1 MKMSAEVNEVFTA
14 FSAFQNEVTDVKRD
28 TAALKHKY
36 ATLDQVLHVSRQ
48 LLASHGLGVTQLIG
62 NCSGEYVEIETIILH
77 KSGQFFSKKMMF
89 AMGKIPLNSSGRES
103 INMAQFVGLNI
114 SYARRYG
121 LLAILGMTQEDNDA
135 QLPDAVSNAQKK
147 SYAQPN
153 QQVQQGQYVNGYKEE
168 RQYAPDIDVRKLA
181 VEQIISLI
189 GKYEIPIEKVEKF
202 KNHYGVGDIRDFT
215 EQQAKSVINKIKTTF
230 EVDNTKGVQ

>member
-1 MKMSAEVNEVFTA
+1 MKMSKEVNEVFSA
-14 FSAFQNEVTDVKRD
+14 FSAFQNQVTDVKRD

-135 QLPDAVSNAQKK
+135 EIPQQKNQQK
-147 SYAQPN
+147 SYPAN
-153 QQVQQGQYVNGYKEE
+153 AHGFQQNNEYKKE
-168 RQYAPDIDVRKLA
+168 RPYDSDIDVRKLA
-181 VEQIISLI
+181 IDQIINLI
-189 GKYEIPIEKVEKF
+189 GKYEIPIEKVEEIK
-202 KNHYGVGDIRDFT
+202 KHYKVDDIRNLN
-215 EQQAKSVINKIKTTF
+215 EHQAKSVVNKIKSTLEASNEKESCNVT
-230 EVDNTKGVQ
+230 VN

>member
-62 NCSGEYVEIETIILH
+62 NCSGEHVEIETIILH
-77 KSGQFFSKKMMF
+77 KSGQYFSKKMMF

-135 QLPDAVSNAQKK
+135 QLPEAANKPQAKN
-147 SYAQPN
+147 YAQPN
-153 QQVQQGQYVNGYKEE
+153 QNVQQSQYVNGYKGE
-168 RQYAPDIDVRKLA
+168 RPYSKEIDVRKLA
-181 VEQIISLI
+181 IEQVIELI
-189 GKYEIPIEKVEKF
+189 GKYEIPIEKVENF
-202 KNHYGVGDIRDFT
+202 KSHYGVSDIRDFT
-215 EQQAKSVINKIKTTF
+215 EQQARSVINKIKTTF
-230 EVDNTKGVQ
+230 EVQLENKGV

>member
-1 MKMSAEVNEVFTA
+1 MKMSAEVNEVFAA
-14 FSAFQNEVTDVKRD
+14 FSAFQHEVTDVKRD

-62 NCSGEYVEIETIILH
+62 NCSGEHVEIETIILH
-77 KSGQFFSKKMMF
+77 KSGQFFSTKMMF

-135 QLPDAVSNAQKK
+135 EIPQQKVQQK
-147 SYAQPN
+147 TYAQRP
-153 QQVQQGQYVNGYKEE
+153 QHSQE
-168 RQYAPDIDVRKLA
+168 IDVRKLSIA
-181 VEQIISLI
+181 QLHGLI
-189 GKYEIPIEKVEKF
+189 KQYEVPVDKIDKIKE
-202 KNHYGVGDIRDFT
+202 HYSVKDLNDLN
-215 EQQAKSVINKIKTTF
+215 EMQAKSVVNKLRTTF
-230 EVDNTKGVQ
+230 EIQQGAL